1 MLRDSGIRTG
11 QIEVMRHMG
20 HRSCDIKSNFLFA
33 QPARRKLLAAN
44 GYHFVLRTMRFMY
57 GGVDAGCRYNLPRLI
72 SLWFAVVGKLHN
84 LICAFDLARY
94 AQENPTPTSYRAR
107 NPGRSLQFSLTRST
121 DGLPRWPC
129 YPDPIL

>member
-11 QIEVMRHMG
+11 QIEVMRHMR
-20 HRSCDIKSNFLFA
+20 HRRRDIEPNGLLA
-33 QPARRKLLAAN
+33 QPAGREFLAAN